1 MWRKLII
8 VAIIFTLLSFGFY
21 KFGYQPLETR
31 QSQALL
37 EYSQTMNQFEEKK
50 EQVLNF
56 EKTKLKYEQLL
67 KKLERKNKKDFLQ
80 KKERNRFIIY
90 LNSFDVIQDIEFNS
104 RPETDLQVDF
114 VIAGEFATIYDFLT
128 EIDYIYNTKQLQINK
143 VESEIKAKL
152 SLVFPI
158 ERSD

>member
-8 VAIIFTLLSFGFY
+8 IVIIFILLGFGFY
-21 KFGYQPLETR
+21 KFGYQPLEKR

-37 EYSQTMNQFEEKK
+37 EYSQEMDQFEEKK

-67 KKLERKNKKDFLQ
+67 KKLERKNKKNFLQ
-80 KKERNRFIIY
+80 KQELNRFIIY

-104 RPETDLQVDF
+104 RPKTDLQVDF

-128 EIDYIYNTKQLQINK
+128 EIDYIYNTKQLEINK
-143 VESEIKAKL
+143 VESEIKAEL
-152 SLVFPI
+152 SLVFPV